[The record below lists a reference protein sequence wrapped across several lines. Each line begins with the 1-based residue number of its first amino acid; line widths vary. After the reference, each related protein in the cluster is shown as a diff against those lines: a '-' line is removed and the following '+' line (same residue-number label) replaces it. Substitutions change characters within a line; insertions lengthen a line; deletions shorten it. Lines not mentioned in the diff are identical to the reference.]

1 MFYRKRQLM
10 YAKKVENS
18 VIPITL
24 RLFDLSDITYGMSNF
39 YPYHSTKAL
48 AVRVDDVTKYVP
60 LTMIK
65 PNAYSSAAIKELSFR
80 HSNNRTYY
88 AYKPDGKIGFVC
100 TDSISGGE
108 GYAHYITKTWT
119 RRITEVKVSF
129 AMSNSFDLFV
139 SSNSG
144 STWTSIGTIPAGSY
158 GITYEEP
165 IEVTYTATGDEPYV
179 VPTLPD
185 GTFRFKIRSKLRTQ
199 TNTANIRFTAC
210 TIAGTVIGTFVE
222 VNLDHALT
230 KGRLQFENE
239 WIGVVPPWYIDST
252 ASILKEGETYGVSQ
266 TLGDITLG
274 SLFANLKV
282 NYIVNGN
289 TYNICKYT
297 YIPTLT
303 IGIITEKSVSFDEW
317 LNDPFDILQI
327 IDEFKEGEELKGI
340 GNIPYQYW

>member
-39 YPYHSTKAL
+39 YPYYSTEAL

-60 LTMIK
+60 LTTRK
-65 PNAYSSAAIKELSFR
+65 PNAYDLAIKELSVR
-80 HSNNRTYY
+80 HCDNKTYY

-100 TDSISGGE
+100 TDSIRGE
-108 GYAHYITKTWT
+108 GDYGHYITKEWT
-119 RRITEVKVSF
+119 RRITEVRVSF

-144 STWTSIGTIPAGSY
+144 STWTSIGTIPAGSH

-165 IEVTYTATGDEPYV
+165 IEVTYTATGDEPDV
-179 VPTLPD
+179 VPTLPN

-199 TNTANIRFTAC
+199 PNTANIRFTAC
-210 TIAGTVIGTFVE
+210 TFAGVVIGTYVS

-239 WIGVVPPWYIDST
+239 WVGVVPPWNVAAT
-252 ASILKEGETYGVSQ
+252 ASILEEGDIYGNSPA
-266 TLGDITLG
+266 LGDATIG
-274 SLFANLKV
+274 ALFANLKV

-289 TYNICKYT
+289 TYNICTYT

-303 IGIITEKSVSFDEW
+303 IGIITEKTVSFDEW

-327 IDEFKEGEELKGI
+327 IDEFKEGEGLKGI